1 MSYLHHPLMFKAT
14 IRSYFHVHRTAR
26 WLQEQRFSP
35 SPLTPRHK
43 GNLCSLAAWSVVRAH
58 NVLGGAEENKAAAP
72 TVVRGSQ
79 RWRRARAGGSS

>member
-1 MSYLHHPLMFKAT
+1 MSYLHHPLMLKAT

-43 GNLCSLAAWSVVRAH
+43 GILSLFAGSVGPPRAH
-58 NVLGGAEENKAAAP
+58 RDKIPEGCC
-72 TVVRGSQ
+72 RGCIVYS
-79 RWRRARAGGSS
+79 AV